1 MEALGEEAGWKREDE
16 GGQAMESLGTGARE
30 ERLEAREERL
40 GAREERLE
48 AKERVEN
55 RKEKRSFFIKSCTK
69 KERNLDF
76 LLRIM
81 LKMLHFNANRN
92 LFCNFVLRTAVITKF
107 SFPKI

>member
-30 ERLEAREERL
+30 ERL

-55 RKEKRSFFIKSCTK
+55 RKENRSFFIKSCTK

>member
-1 MEALGEEAGWKREDE
+1 
-16 GGQAMESLGTGARE
+16 MESLGT
-30 ERLEAREERL
+30 EAREERL
-40 GAREERLE
+40 GAKEERLG
-48 AKERVEN
+48 R
-55 RKEKRSFFIKSCTK
+55 RKEWKIGRRKGESLLKAAQK
-69 KERNLDF
+69 GRNLDF

>member
-16 GGQAMESLGTGARE
+16 GGQAMESLGTEARE
-30 ERLEAREERL
+30 ERLGAREERL

-69 KERNLDF
+69 KGE
-76 LLRIM
+76 I
-81 LKMLHFNANRN
+81 
-92 LFCNFVLRTAVITKF
+92 
-107 SFPKI
+107 

>member
-30 ERLEAREERL
+30 ERLVAK
-40 GAREERLE
+40 EERLE

-69 KERNLDF
+69 KGE
-76 LLRIM
+76 I
-81 LKMLHFNANRN
+81 
-92 LFCNFVLRTAVITKF
+92 
-107 SFPKI
+107 

>member
-16 GGQAMESLGTGARE
+16 GGQAMESLGTEARGG
-30 ERLEAREERL
+30 RLEAREERL

-69 KERNLDF
+69 KGE
-76 LLRIM
+76 I
-81 LKMLHFNANRN
+81 
-92 LFCNFVLRTAVITKF
+92 
-107 SFPKI
+107 